1 MAIDIF
7 YIRDNLTKS
16 HISQKKNIGAL
27 LCCKHR
33 LISSPKRRYRRS
45 LLLFQH
51 FQSLSLNC
59 ILEWYSKKFSISSNF
74 ILNQLIEKPPSNMPV
89 TYIELENFKSYAGIQ
104 RIGPFKDFTSVIG
117 PNGSGKSNLMD
128 AISFVFGVQS
138 RDLRSSQMK
147 DLIFRPPGN
156 KSNATK
162 LRASATLIYQHDEE
176 EIRFSRSISPNGV
189 GDYRVDGKVVS
200 FAQYEER
207 LGDIGVI
214 LKARNFLV
222 FQGDVES
229 LANKNPNEL
238 VEMFEQFSGSIEY
251 KQPYEEALKKKDQAE
266 AATVFAYNKQ
276 KSYKQE
282 RRLLKEQKEEAERF
296 DSLLDKKSKLQTE
309 MYLWSLY
316 HIDSDMQERE
326 EAMEELDTEKQ
337 EHEKDA
343 NAKAKLLKEA
353 KKQASAARRQVS
365 AAEKKRV
372 KLASAVDELEPSII
386 KNTEEIKNLSK
397 KVKMDEKQLA
407 KTKKEAETHDQTF
420 AALDKEIA
428 EYKETLV
435 ELESDYEQVKRGA
448 TGPDQVTL
456 TEEQE
461 AEYERVREA
470 AAAASDKPRRKLTL
484 ANRKL
489 SSARAKA
496 ANLAQEYE
504 EVKNRRDEAARD
516 VRGFTERKEKLSEVS
531 TLLVSKCLNKAVS
544 PNYFC
549 LSFSLSLAIEL
560 GQDEKGSD

>member
-1 MAIDIF
+1 
-7 YIRDNLTKS
+7 
-16 HISQKKNIGAL
+16 
-27 LCCKHR
+27 
-33 LISSPKRRYRRS
+33 
-45 LLLFQH
+45 
-51 FQSLSLNC
+51 
-59 ILEWYSKKFSISSNF
+59 
-74 ILNQLIEKPPSNMPV
+74 MPV
-89 TYIELENFKSYAGIQ
+89 TYLELENFKSYAGIQ

-147 DLIFRPPGN
+147 DLIFRPPG
-156 KSNATK
+156 KSNAATK
-162 LRASATLIYQHDEE
+162 LRASATLIYQDAETQE

-189 GDYRVDGKVVS
+189 GDYRVDDKVVS

-207 LGDIGVI
+207 LSDIGVI

-251 KQPYEEALKKKDQAE
+251 KKPYEEALKKKDQAE

-282 RRLLKEQKEEAERF
+282 RRLLKDQKEEAERF

-343 NAKAKLLKEA
+343 HAKTKLLKEA

-397 KVKMDEKQLA
+397 KVKTDEKQLA
-407 KTKKEAETHDQTF
+407 KTKKEAETHDETF
-420 AALDKEIA
+420 AALETEIA

-516 VRGFTERKEKLSEVS
+516 VRGFTERKEKLSDVS
-531 TLLVSKCLNKAVS
+531 TVLEPNCDCTKTVSLNCFAKYLYS
-544 PNYFC
+544 P
-549 LSFSLSLAIEL
+549 FSRYRAWTRRRRI
-560 GQDEKGSD
+560 